1 MPTEDLSAAQR
12 LKETADQ
19 LFFIVGCG
27 RSGTSL
33 LQAMISSHP
42 IAIIPNETKFYTVIR
57 KHHRSW
63 DELHNERI
71 FDQAISAVLD
81 C

>member
-42 IAIIPNETKFYTVIR
+42 VAIIPNETKFYTVIH
-57 KHHRSW
+57 KHYRAPSRHQILLNR
-63 DELHNERI
+63 ERPRPN
-71 FDQAISAVLD
+71 
-81 C
+81 